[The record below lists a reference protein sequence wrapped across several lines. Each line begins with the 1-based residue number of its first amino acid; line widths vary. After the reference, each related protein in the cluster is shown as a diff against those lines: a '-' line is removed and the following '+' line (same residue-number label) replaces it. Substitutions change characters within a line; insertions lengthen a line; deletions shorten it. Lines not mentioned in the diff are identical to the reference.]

1 LGNGDRLAVKEER
14 GPQGT
19 TSPFVFWLV
28 GWFGWFTKRR
38 NKIIFL
44 MFLEQTVE
52 NERVIIVREGRG
64 RASEPSGGLNLG

>member
-1 LGNGDRLAVKEER
+1 
-14 GPQGT
+14 
-19 TSPFVFWLV
+19 
-28 GWFGWFTKRR
+28 
-38 NKIIFL
+38 